1 MSRSSRR
8 GHRKVAAVALA
19 VSAGLFVS
27 SCADSGN
34 GGGSGDAPDSGS
46 GLSIGPVNEQSGE
59 GDPVKGGTL
68 TFSGYS
74 AVTNLDPA
82 KTQIAGSVAG
92 SELGAIYDTLLRYD
106 PASKEFVPKLA
117 ESMEPSSDFKTWT
130 LELRDG
136 VKFSDGTPVDSAA
149 VSASLNRYVTNKGPQ
164 SSLYASK
171 VASVDTPD
179 PSTVVFNLVDP
190 WTGIESL
197 LSTGPGMIVAPSAQ
211 QGDQFTPIGAGAF
224 TLEKFAP
231 NEELI
236 LDAREDY
243 FDGAPNVDK
252 LRLISIVGSQSTTES
267 LKSGGTDVAYMRSLP
282 NVLDLIDSGYPGF
295 VDIPSLSYLSL
306 VNTAP
311 GRPGADVRIR
321 QALALATDPV
331 ALDNRLNEGKGLP
344 GQVIFQDTSRWHN
357 DVAPI
362 GVDTA
367 KAKQLLDEAK
377 ADGYDGKITYLTL
390 QENSAR
396 RRWLWHCSRWP
407 TPSVS
412 ISRSS
417 TSTRLP
423 TSSSVCTP
431 TATSTW
437 QQVPPTSRKPIRSSV
452 CTRTSRP
459 VGETTPRVSPT
470 PRSIRF
476 STSWVSRRRPTRR
489 SRCSPRFRSAPTRL
503 CRGRFTATPRGSVC
517 GDRMSTAFSRAWT
530 ESCSSTRPGRTRQ
543 L

>member
-179 PSTVVFNLVDP
+179 ASTVVFNLVDP

-267 LKSGGTDVAYMRSLP
+267 LKSG
-282 NVLDLIDSGYPGF
+282 
-295 VDIPSLSYLSL
+295 
-306 VNTAP
+306 
-311 GRPGADVRIR
+311 
-321 QALALATDPV
+321 
-331 ALDNRLNEGKGLP
+331 
-344 GQVIFQDTSRWHN
+344 
-357 DVAPI
+357 
-362 GVDTA
+362 
-367 KAKQLLDEAK
+367 
-377 ADGYDGKITYLTL
+377 
-390 QENSAR
+390 
-396 RRWLWHCSRWP
+396 
-407 TPSVS
+407 
-412 ISRSS
+412 
-417 TSTRLP
+417 
-423 TSSSVCTP
+423 
-431 TATSTW
+431 
-437 QQVPPTSRKPIRSSV
+437 
-452 CTRTSRP
+452 
-459 VGETTPRVSPT
+459 
-470 PRSIRF
+470 
-476 STSWVSRRRPTRR
+476 
-489 SRCSPRFRSAPTRL
+489 
-503 CRGRFTATPRGSVC
+503 
-517 GDRMSTAFSRAWT
+517 
-530 ESCSSTRPGRTRQ
+530 
-543 L
+543 

>member
-390 QENSAR
+390 QENSAQAMA
-396 RRWLWHCSRWP
+396 LALQSMANAVGFDFQIEYVN
-407 TPSVS
+407 SVADVVKRLYADRDFDMATGS
-412 ISRSS
+412 ASLAEADPFERLYSNLKS
-417 TSTRLP
+417 GGRNNATSFSDPEMDSLLDQLG
-423 TSSSVCTP
+423 V
-431 TATSTW
+431 ATSTDSKIEVLAKIQERANEVVPW
-437 QQVPPTSRKPIRSSV
+437 QVY
-452 CTRTSRP
+452 
-459 VGETTPRVSPT
+459 GNTPWLGVWGQNVHGIQQSLDG
-470 PRSIRF
+470 IMF
-476 STSWVSRRRPTRR
+476 
-489 SRCSPRFRSAPTRL
+489 F
-503 CRGRFTATPRGSVC
+503 
-517 GDRMSTAFSRAWT
+517 DKAWKN
-530 ESCSSTRPGRTRQ
+530 
-543 L
+543 

>member
-1 MSRSSRR
+1 
-8 GHRKVAAVALA
+8 
-19 VSAGLFVS
+19 LFLS
-27 SCADSGN
+27 SCADSGAD
-34 GGGSGDAPDSGS
+34 GGSGDAPESGS
-46 GLSIGPVNEQSGE
+46 ALTIGAVNVQSNE

-74 AVTNLDPA
+74 AVTSLDPS

-106 PASKEFVPKLA
+106 PTSQKFVPKLA
-117 ESMEPSSDFKTWT
+117 NSMEPSSDFKTWT
-130 LELRDG
+130 LKLRDG

-149 VSASLNRYVTNKGPQ
+149 VSSSLARYVTNKGPQ

-179 PSTVVFNLVDP
+179 ASTVVFNLADP

-197 LSTGPGMIVAPSAQ
+197 LATGPGMIVAPSAQ

-243 FDGAPNVDK
+243 FAGAPNLDK
-252 LRLISIVGSQSTTES
+252 LRMISIVGSQSTAES
-267 LKSGGTDVAYMRSLP
+267 LKSGGADATYMRSLP

-306 VNTAP
+306 INTAP
-311 GRPGADVRIR
+311 GRPGADVRVR

-344 GQVIFQDTSRWHN
+344 GQVIFQDSSRWHN
-357 DVAPI
+357 DEAPI
-362 GVDTA
+362 GVDPA

-377 ADGYDGKITYLTL
+377 ADGFDGKITYLTL
-390 QENSAR
+390 QENSAQAMA
-396 RRWLWHCSRWP
+396 LALQSMANAVGFDFQIEYVN
-407 TPSVS
+407 SVS
-412 ISRSS
+412 DVVKRLYVDRDFDMS
-417 TSTRLP
+417 TGSANLPEADPFERLYSNLK
-423 TSSSVCTP
+423 TGGRNN
-431 TATSTW
+431 ATSFSDAQMDTLLDQLGVATSDDAKKDVLAKIQARATEVVPW
-437 QQVPPTSRKPIRSSV
+437 QIL
-452 CTRTSRP
+452 
-459 VGETTPRVSPT
+459 GNTPWFGVWAKNVHGVQQSMDG
-470 PRSIRF
+470 IMF
-476 STSWVSRRRPTRR
+476 
-489 SRCSPRFRSAPTRL
+489 F
-503 CRGRFTATPRGSVC
+503 
-517 GDRMSTAFSRAWT
+517 DEAWKT
-530 ESCSSTRPGRTRQ
+530 N
-543 L
+543 